1 MNDWTSHIRARRRAR
16 ALATSALWSC
26 LMTVTA
32 CELPGIPSALDPEPP
47 APDMRE
53 DEPDLDPAI
62 ICTPG
67 ARRCVGANVV
77 ECNASGTTEE
87 LTLCA
92 IDETC
97 REGTC
102 ADATETCADDV
113 EIALSR
119 SKLYFDINSDLK
131 PSSQTLELTN
141 CTSDVLRIQKA
152 DLVSA
157 LRRDGSQVFDFS
169 PSSHILPGTELLPG
183 DSVSVLV
190 DFRPRDTESLES
202 GSLYLNFDGG
212 TDPITREVEFSSST
226 WCLSAP
232 PQLDLGE
239 LELAEPRR
247 FDVPILNCGSRALL
261 ISGANLALRAGES
274 DSVLIGA
281 DRPISLPPGGQHT
294 FNATLTPTRLG
305 KLEGELFLS
314 LNPDD
319 SRRLTTPVEGVPF
332 HGIVANRALGE
343 CADEVI
349 PPATIKTFQ
358 GVEVEALA
366 PIRLHY
372 IELAPG
378 SAPESWLTRFESR
391 SLVTNSHPLL
401 LNVQLDQ
408 ERWFIPRTQGAHEF
422 AMTLYSPRG
431 VPTCQTSRTTIE
443 SSSQTPYYIE
453 LEWSSP
459 QDPIPLDTGPGQGID
474 LDLHARFVS
483 TGDTSTSW
491 NTPTSDCNAATPGL
505 CATNR
510 GVVFNSS
517 RTGALPESVGVL
529 ATDTLEHV
537 DVGVYVKNRGAFLT
551 ACAKVRVWKG
561 DELLVQFPDPEQDR
575 TSAQCPGAIALQN
588 VDSFLYLGRL
598 DPQQG
603 TFDDSEQRR
612 VARGFPSD

>member
-1 MNDWTSHIRARRRAR
+1 MKHWTSHITASRWR
-16 ALATSALWSC
+16 ALSGALWVFA
-26 LMTVTA
+26 MG
-32 CELPGIPSALDPEPP
+32 CELPGIPSELDPEPP
-47 APDMRE
+47 APDMRQ
-53 DEPDLDPAI
+53 DEPDLDPEL

-67 ARRCVGANVV
+67 ERRCVGANVV
-77 ECNASGTTEE
+77 ECNASGTSED

-97 REGTC
+97 REGVC

-119 SKLYFDINSDLK
+119 SKLYFDINPDLK
-131 PSSQTLELTN
+131 PSSQTLEITN
-141 CTSDVLRIQKA
+141 CTSDLLRIQKA

-157 LRRDGSQVFDFS
+157 LRGDGSQVFDFS

-183 DSVSVLV
+183 DSVDVLV
-190 DFRPRDTESLES
+190 DFRPRDPVSLEN

-212 TDPITREVEFSSST
+212 TDPITREVEFNAST
-226 WCLSAP
+226 WCLSAS

-239 LELAEPRR
+239 LELGEPRT
-247 FDVPILNCGSRALL
+247 FDIPLFNCGSRALL
-261 ISGANLALRAGES
+261 ISGANLSLSHGEA
-274 DSVLIGA
+274 DSALIGA
-281 DRPISLPPGGQHT
+281 DRPISLPPGGQHI
-294 FNATLTPTRLG
+294 FNATLTPSRVG

-319 SRRLTTPVEGVPF
+319 SRRLTSPVEGVPF

-349 PPATIKTFQ
+349 PPAIVRTFQ
-358 GVEVEALA
+358 GVEVDELA

-372 IELAPG
+372 IELTPG

-391 SLVTNSHPLL
+391 SLATTSHPLL
-401 LNVQLDQ
+401 LNVQIDQ
-408 ERWFIPRTQGAHEF
+408 ERWFIPRTQGTHEF

-431 VPTCQTSRTTIE
+431 IPTCQTSRATFE
-443 SSSQTPYYIE
+443 SSSQTSYYIE

-483 TGDTSTSW
+483 TEDTSPSW
-491 NTPTSDCNAATPGL
+491 NNPASDCNAATPGL
-505 CATNR
+505 CATER
-510 GVVFNSS
+510 GFVFHSS

-529 ATDTLEHV
+529 DSSDLERV
-537 DVGVYVKNRGAFLT
+537 DVGVYVKNRGPFLT
-551 ACAKVRVWKG
+551 ACAKVRVWK
-561 DELLVQFPDPEQDR
+561 DQELLAELPAPEQEQPN
-575 TSAQCPGAIALQN
+575 TQCPGAIALQN
-588 VDSFLYLGRL
+588 VDSFLYLGHL
-598 DPQQG
+598 DPRQG
-603 TFDDSEQRR
+603 IFDDSEQRR